1 MTEVAAHFNFT
12 LKLNAAPTPPLTDV
26 PAQINFNIKL
36 NMAREGQRHSANE
49 GVYRAFNF
57 NVKLEYAA
65 TSVKLFFLHG
75 NQFQSK
81 IEVRGY
87 LSH

>member
-1 MTEVAAHFNFT
+1 MT
-12 LKLNAAPTPPLTDV
+12 
-26 PAQINFNIKL
+26 
-36 NMAREGQRHSANE
+36 REGQRQSAHE
-49 GVYRAFNF
+49 GVYRAFNLYI
-57 NVKLEYAA
+57 KLEYAP
-65 TSVKLFFLHG
+65 TSVKLFFSHS

>member
-1 MTEVAAHFNFT
+1 
-12 LKLNAAPTPPLTDV
+12 
-26 PAQINFNIKL
+26 
-36 NMAREGQRHSANE
+36 MAREGQRQSAHE

-57 NVKLEYAA
+57 NVKLEYAP
-65 TSVKLFFLHG
+65 TSVKLFFSHG

-87 LSH
+87 LSHQ